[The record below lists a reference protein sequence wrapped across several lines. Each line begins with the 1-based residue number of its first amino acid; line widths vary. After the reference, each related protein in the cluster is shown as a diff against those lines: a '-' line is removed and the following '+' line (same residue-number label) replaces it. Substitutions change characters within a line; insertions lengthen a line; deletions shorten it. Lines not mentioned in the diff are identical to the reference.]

1 MCPVIFASR
10 VSDISPSLPAAY
22 GYNRFCSYRQVT
34 TCWEMKAS
42 KHYQYGAHLLVD
54 PTQTLA
60 RVKPFMPAMGITRI
74 ANVTGLDRTG
84 IPVVMVCRPNSH
96 SIAVSQGKGF
106 TLDAAKASGLMESI
120 ESWHAER
127 IELPLKLGN
136 FDDLSLG
143 HPMINIDRLPAMRDS
158 LYHSK
163 LPILWVEG
171 TNLVDKTSVW
181 LPYETVHT
189 FYAHP
194 APSGSGC
201 FAQSSNGLASG
212 NHYLEAVSHAICEC
226 VERDSTSLWHHKS
239 KQERNDTKLDLNSVD
254 DEICCQL
261 IARLQAANLTVTVWD
276 TTSDSGIPSFDC
288 VLLDPRQALTHP
300 GLGAGC
306 HPCKSIA
313 LARALTEAAQVRTT
327 YIAGSRDDLTHREFK
342 PTELKQKNRLLRGM
356 AGSNSGVI
364 DFTSIVDRQFATFEE
379 DVDWMLAQLGNI
391 GIDEVV
397 CVDLSKPAFDIPVV
411 RVVIPGLE
419 GPHDEDDYIPGPRAS
434 ATVEQAR

>member
-1 MCPVIFASR
+1 MA
-10 VSDISPSLPAAY
+10 
-22 GYNRFCSYRQVT
+22 G
-34 TCWEMKAS
+34 
-42 KHYQYGAHLLVD
+42 KHYQKGAHLLVD
-54 PTQTLA
+54 PTVTLA
-60 RVKPFMPAMGITRI
+60 RVMPYMSEMGITRI
-74 ANVTGLDRTG
+74 ANVTGLDRIG
-84 IPVVMVCRPNSH
+84 VPVVMVCRPNSH
-96 SIAVSQGKGF
+96 SIAVSQGKGI

-120 ESWHAER
+120 ETWHAER
-127 IELPLKLGN
+127 IELPLRLGN

-158 LYHSK
+158 LYHGK
-163 LPILWVEG
+163 LPILWIEG
-171 TNLVDKTSVW
+171 TNLVDESSVW

-239 KQERNDTKLDLNSVD
+239 KAEKDDMKLDLDSVD
-254 DEICCQL
+254 DENCQEL
-261 IARLQAANLTVTVWD
+261 ITRLQAANLAVTVWN

-288 VLLDPRQALTHP
+288 MLLDPQQTLTHP

-313 LARALTEAAQVRTT
+313 LVRALTEAAQVRTT

-342 PTELKQKNRLLRGM
+342 PPELEQKNRLLHKI
-356 AGSNSGVI
+356 AGNNSGV
-364 DFTSIVDRQFATFEE
+364 VDYAGIADQQFATFEE
-379 DVDWMLAQLGNI
+379 DVDWMLAQLSNI
-391 GIDEVV
+391 GIDEVI
-397 CVDLSKPAFDIPVV
+397 CVDLNKPAFDIPVV

-419 GPHDEDDYIPGPRAS
+419 GPHDEEDYIPGPRAR
-434 ATVEQAR
+434 AVVGQGT

>member
-1 MCPVIFASR
+1 MS
-10 VSDISPSLPAAY
+10 
-22 GYNRFCSYRQVT
+22 
-34 TCWEMKAS
+34 
-42 KHYQYGAHLLVD
+42 
-54 PTQTLA
+54 
-60 RVKPFMPAMGITRI
+60 AMGITRI
-74 ANVTGLDRTG
+74 ANVTGLDRIG

-120 ESWHAER
+120 ETWHAER
-127 IELPLKLGN
+127 IDLPLKLGN
-136 FDDLSLG
+136 FDDLSNA
-143 HPMINIDRLPAMRDS
+143 HPMVDIERLPAMRDS
-158 LYHSK
+158 LYHDK
-163 LPILWVEG
+163 LPILWIEG
-171 TNLVDKTSVW
+171 TNLIDESSVW

-226 VERDSTSLWHHKS
+226 VERDSTSLWYQKS
-239 KQERNDTKLDLNSVD
+239 KSERDAVKLDLDSVD
-254 DEICCQL
+254 DEICRQL
-261 IARLQAANLTVTVWD
+261 IAQLQAANLSVTVWN

-288 VLLDPRQALTHP
+288 ILLDPQQALTLP

-327 YIAGSRDDLTHREFK
+327 YIAGSRDDLTHREFMA
-342 PTELKQKNRLLRGM
+342 PELEQRNRLLRGIT
-356 AGSNSGVI
+356 GDNSGVV
-364 DFTSIVDRQFATFEE
+364 DFSDIADQNFATFEE
-379 DVDWMLAQLGNI
+379 DVDWLLAQLGNI
-391 GIDEVV
+391 GIDQVV
-397 CVDLSKPAFDIPVV
+397 CTNLSKPAFGIPVV

-419 GPHDEDDYIPGPRAS
+419 GPHDEDDYIPGQRAR
-434 ATVEQAR
+434 AIAEQSS

>member
-1 MCPVIFASR
+1 MA
-10 VSDISPSLPAAY
+10 
-22 GYNRFCSYRQVT
+22 G
-34 TCWEMKAS
+34 
-42 KHYQYGAHLLVD
+42 KHYQKGAHLLVD
-54 PTQTLA
+54 PTVTLA
-60 RVKPFMPAMGITRI
+60 RVMPYMPEMGITRI
-74 ANVTGLDRTG
+74 ANVTGLDRIG
-84 IPVVMVCRPNSH
+84 VPVVMVCRPNSH

-120 ESWHAER
+120 ETWHAER

-136 FDDLSLG
+136 FDDLSLS
-143 HPMINIDRLPAMRDS
+143 HAMINIERLPAMRDS

-163 LPILWVEG
+163 LPILWIEG
-171 TNLVDKTSVW
+171 TNLVDESSVW

-239 KQERNDTKLDLNSVD
+239 KSEKDGIKLDLDSVD
-254 DEICCQL
+254 DEICQEL
-261 IARLQAANLTVTVWD
+261 IARLQAANLTVTVWN

-288 VLLDPRQALTHP
+288 MLLDPQQTLTHP

-313 LARALTEAAQVRTT
+313 LIRALTEAAQVRTT

-342 PTELKQKNRLLRGM
+342 PPELEQKNRLLHRI
-356 AGSNSGVI
+356 AGDNSGVV
-364 DFTSIVDRQFATFEE
+364 DFAGIADQQFATFEE
-379 DVDWMLAQLGNI
+379 DIDWMLAQLGNI

-397 CVDLSKPAFDIPVV
+397 CVDLNKPTFDIPVV

-419 GPHDEDDYIPGPRAS
+419 GPHDEDDYIPGPRARAIAGQ
-434 ATVEQAR
+434 AT

>member
-1 MCPVIFASR
+1 MA
-10 VSDISPSLPAAY
+10 
-22 GYNRFCSYRQVT
+22 G
-34 TCWEMKAS
+34 
-42 KHYQYGAHLLVD
+42 KHYQKGAHLLVD
-54 PTQTLA
+54 PTVTLA
-60 RVKPFMPAMGITRI
+60 RVMPYMSELGITRI
-74 ANVTGLDRTG
+74 ANVTGLDRIG
-84 IPVVMVCRPNSH
+84 VPVVMVCRPNSH

-120 ESWHAER
+120 ETWHAER

-158 LYHSK
+158 LYHDK
-163 LPILWVEG
+163 LPILWIEG
-171 TNLVDKTSVW
+171 TNLVDESSVW

-189 FYAHP
+189 FYAQP

-239 KQERNDTKLDLNSVD
+239 KSEKDDIKLDLDSVD
-254 DEICCQL
+254 DEICQEL
-261 IARLQAANLTVTVWD
+261 IARLQAANLAVTVWN

-288 VLLDPRQALTHP
+288 MLLDPQQTLTHP

-313 LARALTEAAQVRTT
+313 LVRALTEAAQVRTT

-342 PTELKQKNRLLRGM
+342 PSELEQKNRLLHRI
-356 AGSNSGVI
+356 AGNNSGVV
-364 DFTSIVDRQFATFEE
+364 DFAGIADQQFATFEE

-397 CVDLSKPAFDIPVV
+397 CVNLNKPTFDIPVV

-419 GPHDEDDYIPGPRAS
+419 GPHDEDDYIPGPRARTI
-434 ATVEQAR
+434 AEQAT

>member
-1 MCPVIFASR
+1 MA
-10 VSDISPSLPAAY
+10 
-22 GYNRFCSYRQVT
+22 G
-34 TCWEMKAS
+34 
-42 KHYQYGAHLLVD
+42 KHYQKGAHLLVD
-54 PTQTLA
+54 PIETLA
-60 RVKPFMPAMGITRI
+60 KVMPYMSEMGITRI
-74 ANVTGLDRTG
+74 ANVTGLDRIG

-120 ESWHAER
+120 EMWHAER

-143 HPMINIDRLPAMRDS
+143 HPMINIDRLPAKRDS
-158 LYHSK
+158 LYHGK
-163 LPILWVEG
+163 LPILWIEG
-171 TNLVDKTSVW
+171 TNLVDESSVW

-239 KQERNDTKLDLNSVD
+239 KSEKDDMKLDLDSVD
-254 DEICCQL
+254 DEICREL
-261 IARLQAANLTVTVWD
+261 IARLQAANLTATVWN
-276 TTSDSGIPSFDC
+276 TTSDTGIPSFDC
-288 VLLDPRQALTHP
+288 MLLDPRQASTHP

-313 LARALTEAAQVRTT
+313 LVRALTEAAQVRTT
-327 YIAGSRDDLTHREFK
+327 YITGSRDDLTHREFK
-342 PTELKQKNRLLRGM
+342 PAELEQKNRLLHRI
-356 AGSNSGVI
+356 AGTTSGVV
-364 DFTSIVDRQFATFEE
+364 DFAGIADQQFDTFEE
-379 DVDWMLAQLGNI
+379 DVDWMLSQLGNI
-391 GIDEVV
+391 GIEEVV
-397 CVDLSKPAFDIPVV
+397 CVDLSKPEFDISVV

-419 GPHDEDDYIPGPRAS
+419 GPHDEDDYIPGPRAR
-434 ATVEQAR
+434 AIAGLVT

>member
-1 MCPVIFASR
+1 MS
-10 VSDISPSLPAAY
+10 
-22 GYNRFCSYRQVT
+22 
-34 TCWEMKAS
+34 
-42 KHYQYGAHLLVD
+42 
-54 PTQTLA
+54 
-60 RVKPFMPAMGITRI
+60 AMGITRI
-74 ANVTGLDRTG
+74 ANVTGLDRIG

-106 TLDAAKASGLMESI
+106 SLDAAKASGLMESI
-120 ESWHAER
+120 ESWHAEH

-136 FDDLSLG
+136 FGDLSIG
-143 HPMINIDRLPAMRDS
+143 HAIIDIDRLPVMRDS
-158 LYHSK
+158 LYHSM

-171 TNLVDKTSVW
+171 KNLVDGASTW

-201 FAQSSNGLASG
+201 FTQSSNGLASG
-212 NHYLEAVSHAICEC
+212 NHHLEAVSHAICEC

-239 KQERNDTKLDLNSVD
+239 KTEKDDLKLDLDSVD
-254 DEICCQL
+254 DEICRKL
-261 IARLQAANLTVTVWD
+261 IAQLQAANLTITVWN

-288 VLLDPRQALTHP
+288 MLLDPQHAFSHP

-313 LARALTEAAQVRTT
+313 LVRALTEAAQVRTT
-327 YIAGSRDDLTHREFK
+327 YIAGSRDDLTHREFE
-342 PTELKQKNRLLRGM
+342 PSELEQKNRLLRRT
-356 AGSNSGVI
+356 AGEKIGVI
-364 DFTSIVDRQFATFEE
+364 DFTSIADRQFATFEE
-379 DVDWMLAQLGNI
+379 DVDWMLVQLVNI

-419 GPHDEDDYIPGPRAS
+419 GPHDEDDYVPGPRVHAI
-434 ATVEQAR
+434 AEQTR

>member
-1 MCPVIFASR
+1 M
-10 VSDISPSLPAAY
+10 
-22 GYNRFCSYRQVT
+22 Q
-34 TCWEMKAS
+34 AS
-42 KHYQYGAHLLVD
+42 KHYRKGAHLLVD
-54 PTQTLA
+54 PAITLA
-60 RVKPFMPAMGITRI
+60 RVKPYMSAMGITRI
-74 ANVTGLDRTG
+74 ANVTGLDRIG

-96 SIAVSQGKGF
+96 SIAVSQGKGV

-127 IELPLKLGN
+127 VELPLKLGN
-136 FDDLSLG
+136 FDDLSSG
-143 HPMINIDRLPAMRDS
+143 HPMISVDRLPDMRDS
-158 LYHSK
+158 QYHSK

-171 TNLVDKTSVW
+171 TNLVERTSVW

-226 VERDSTSLWHHKS
+226 VERDATSLWHQKS
-239 KQERNDTKLDLNSVD
+239 ELERDNTKLDLDSID
-254 DEICCQL
+254 DEICRQL
-261 IARLQAANLTVTVWD
+261 IAQLEDANLTVTVWN
-276 TTSDSGIPSFDC
+276 TTSDCGIPSFDC
-288 VLLDPRQALTHP
+288 VLLDPQQALTHP

-313 LARALTEAAQVRTT
+313 LVRALTEAAQVRTT
-327 YIAGSRDDLTHREFK
+327 YIAGSRDDLTHREFR
-342 PTELKQKNRLLRGM
+342 PAELKQKNRLLGEM
-356 AGSNSGVI
+356 AGNNKGVI
-364 DFTSIVDRQFATFEE
+364 DFSSIVDKKFATFAE
-379 DVDWMLAQLGNI
+379 DVDWMLTQLGKI

-419 GPHDEDDYIPGPRAS
+419 GPHDEDDYIPGPRARAIVGQ
-434 ATVEQAR
+434 AT

>member
-1 MCPVIFASR
+1 MS
-10 VSDISPSLPAAY
+10 
-22 GYNRFCSYRQVT
+22 
-34 TCWEMKAS
+34 
-42 KHYQYGAHLLVD
+42 
-54 PTQTLA
+54 
-60 RVKPFMPAMGITRI
+60 AMGITRI
-74 ANVTGLDRTG
+74 ANVTGLDRIG

-136 FDDLSLG
+136 FDDLSVG
-143 HPMINIDRLPAMRDS
+143 HPMINIDRLPVMRDR
-158 LYHSK
+158 LYHSM

-171 TNLVDKTSVW
+171 TNLVDATSTW

-226 VERDSTSLWHHKS
+226 VERDSTSLWHHKNKMGKAS
-239 KQERNDTKLDLNSVD
+239 LKLDLDSVD
-254 DEICCQL
+254 DEICRKL
-261 IARLQAANLTVTVWD
+261 IAQLQAANLTVTVWN

-288 VLLDPRQALTHP
+288 LLLDPQQALSHP

-313 LARALTEAAQVRTT
+313 LIRALTEAAQVRTT
-327 YIAGSRDDLTHREFK
+327 YIAGSRDDLTHWEFE
-342 PTELKQKNRLLRGM
+342 PTELDQKNRLLHRT
-356 AGSNSGVI
+356 AGDNIGAV
-364 DFTSIVDRQFATFEE
+364 DFTSIADQKFATFKE
-379 DVDWMLAQLGNI
+379 DVDWMLAQLADI
-391 GIDEVV
+391 GIDEIV

-419 GPHDEDDYIPGPRAS
+419 GPHDEGDYIPGPRAR
-434 ATVEQAR
+434 AITGQAE

>member
-1 MCPVIFASR
+1 MS
-10 VSDISPSLPAAY
+10 
-22 GYNRFCSYRQVT
+22 
-34 TCWEMKAS
+34 
-42 KHYQYGAHLLVD
+42 
-54 PTQTLA
+54 
-60 RVKPFMPAMGITRI
+60 AMGITRI

-127 IELPLKLGN
+127 IELPLKLGS
-136 FDDLSLG
+136 FEDLSPG

-158 LYHSK
+158 QYHGK

-171 TNLVDKTSVW
+171 TNLMDQTSVW

-212 NHYLEAVSHAICEC
+212 NHYLEAVAHAICEC
-226 VERDSTSLWHHKS
+226 VERDSTSLWNRKTRI
-239 KQERNDTKLDLNSVD
+239 ERDNAKLDLDSVD
-254 DEICCQL
+254 DDICRQL
-261 IARLQAANLTVTVWD
+261 IARFQDANLEVTVWD
-276 TTSDSGIPSFDC
+276 STSDSGIPSFDC
-288 VLLDPRQALTHP
+288 VLLDPQQALTHP

-313 LARALTEAAQVRTT
+313 LVRALTEAAQVRTT
-327 YIAGSRDDLTHREFK
+327 YIAGSRDDLTHQEFK
-342 PTELKQKNRLLRGM
+342 PTELQQKNRLLRRI
-356 AGSNSGVI
+356 AGSNKGAI
-364 DFTSIVDRQFATFEE
+364 DFGSVVDRQFATFEE
-379 DVDWMLAQLGNI
+379 DVAWMLAQLGNI
-391 GIDEVV
+391 GIDQVV
-397 CVDLSKPAFDIPVV
+397 CVDLSKPKFDVPVV

-434 ATVEQAR
+434 ASAEQAT

>member
-1 MCPVIFASR
+1 M
-10 VSDISPSLPAAY
+10 
-22 GYNRFCSYRQVT
+22 Q
-34 TCWEMKAS
+34 AS
-42 KHYQYGAHLLVD
+42 KHYQKGAHLLVD
-54 PTQTLA
+54 PTSTLA
-60 RVKPFMPAMGITRI
+60 RVMPYMSAMGITRV
-74 ANVTGLDRTG
+74 ANVTGLDRIG

-120 ESWHAER
+120 ETWHAER

-136 FDDLSLG
+136 YDDLSPG
-143 HPMINIDRLPAMRDS
+143 HPMINIERLPAMLDS
-158 LYHSK
+158 RYHDK

-171 TNLVDKTSVW
+171 DNLIDESSVW
-181 LPYETVHT
+181 LPYEIVHT

-226 VERDSTSLWHHKS
+226 VERDSTSLWYHKS
-239 KQERNDTKLDLNSVD
+239 KPERDRVKLDLDSVD
-254 DEICCQL
+254 DEICRQS
-261 IARLQAANLTVTVWD
+261 ITQLQAANLKVTVWN

-288 VLLDPRQALTHP
+288 LLVDPQQALTHP

-306 HPCKSIA
+306 HPCKAIA

-327 YIAGSRDDLTHREFK
+327 YIAGSRDDLTHREFE
-342 PTELKQKNRLLRGM
+342 PAELQQKNRTLCKI
-356 AGSNSGVI
+356 AGETGGVV
-364 DFTSIVDRQFATFEE
+364 DFTGIADQNFATFEE
-379 DVDWMLAQLGNI
+379 DVDWMLAQLANI
-391 GIDEVV
+391 GIDQVI

-419 GPHDEDDYIPGPRAS
+419 GPHDEDDYIPGPRAR
-434 ATVEQAR
+434 AITGQAS